1 MHNILVRDRVLA
13 TMEDGVGIKTRF
25 LPKNIQSLLHRP
37 SVDRFPHCDAM
48 GLIEVIQTRTYQL
61 SVKDVFHNLHYVSYP
76 HNK

>member
-48 GLIEVIQTRTYQL
+48 GLIEVIQRVRSLYLNTSRDKRRKVSMTSVTR
-61 SVKDVFHNLHYVSYP
+61 
-76 HNK
+76 